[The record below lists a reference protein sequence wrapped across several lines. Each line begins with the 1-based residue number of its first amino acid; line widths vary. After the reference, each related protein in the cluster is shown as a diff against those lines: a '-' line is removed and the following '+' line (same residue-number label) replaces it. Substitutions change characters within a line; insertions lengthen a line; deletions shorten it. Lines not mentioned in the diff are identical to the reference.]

1 MDRMTFMTLLPKVTI
16 AIFIFIYGACIGSLV
31 NVLVYRLPRGLGIV
45 TPPSRCP
52 TCDHKL
58 TFRENIP
65 VFGWLILRGKCRF
78 CKNPIS
84 PEYPIVEAFTGLLFL
99 TVYLLFYAL
108 PETAGYPL
116 HIGTDLLQPEWASN
130 GLAATWPE
138 LLVVCVMLGCLVAIT
153 LIDARTAQ
161 IPLILVW
168 VPAITALLFY
178 TGHAIWIQ
186 SVHGGPTTINP
197 GQGWRLA
204 DGTHWNTAPGAIWS
218 IPTPGLTGWRSIGAA
233 LGGAIGLIV
242 AILLMGFGFIRRS
255 FDDYEQW
262 EKEALAEAQAEN
274 SGAEKSAEQ
283 TEPAGTP
290 DPESK
295 QSEETKD
302 PELEPEREPS
312 AEDADFWIQYPH
324 ARREMFKEIAFLA
337 PPAAFGVF
345 GMWLAPKIVEWVAGP
360 PELNLFT
367 NTMVP
372 AAEIPL
378 WLSVLA
384 GVLLGYLVGG
394 AVVWGVRILGSLAF
408 GKEALGMGDVHLVAA
423 IGASIGWV
431 DAVLGFFGAAFV
443 GLAWT
448 LFAAIFSG
456 KVGRTLPYGPYI
468 AIATVLVYLG
478 KPGVEWFLSRLMGAP
493 INLP

>member
-58 TFRENIP
+58 SFRENIP

-116 HIGTDLLQPEWASN
+116 HMGTDLFQPEWASN

-138 LLVVCVMLGCLVAIT
+138 LLVVCVLLGCLTAIT

-168 VPAITALLFY
+168 TPAVVALVFY
-178 TGHAIWIQ
+178 TGHAAWIEI
-186 SVHGGPTTINP
+186 VHGGPTTINP
-197 GQGWRLA
+197 GHGWRLA
-204 DGTHWNTAPGAIWS
+204 DHTHWNTAPGAIWS
-218 IPTPGLTGWRSIGAA
+218 IPTPGLTGWRSLGVA
-233 LGGAIGLIV
+233 LGGSVGLAV
-242 AILLMGFGFIRRS
+242 ALVLMRFGLIRRS

-262 EKEALAEAQAEN
+262 EKEALAEAQAEQQ
-274 SGAEKSAEQ
+274 EKSEVAEE
-283 TEPAGTP
+283 TDAAGS
-290 DPESK
+290 PESEPE
-295 QSEETKD
+295 SEAED
-302 PELEPEREPS
+302 APPEREPS

-337 PPAAFGVF
+337 PPIALGVL
-345 GMWLAPKIVEWVAGP
+345 GMWLAPRIVELVAGP
-360 PELNLFT
+360 PTLNIFT
-367 NTMVP
+367 NEMVP

-378 WLSVLA
+378 WLSVMA
-384 GVLLGYLVGG
+384 GVLLGYLIGGG
-394 AVVWGVRILGSLAF
+394 AVWGVRILGSLAF

-423 IGASIGWV
+423 IGASLGWI

>member
-16 AIFIFIYGACIGSLV
+16 AIFVFIYGACIGSLV

-45 TPPSRCP
+45 TPPSCCP

-58 TFRENIP
+58 SWRENIP
-65 VFGWLILRGKCRF
+65 IFGWLLLRGKCRF
-78 CKNPIS
+78 CQQRIS
-84 PEYPIVEAFTGLLFL
+84 PEYPIVEAFVGLLFL

-116 HIGTDLLQPEWASN
+116 HLGTDLLQPEWASN
-130 GLAATWPE
+130 GLASTWPE
-138 LLVVCVMLGCLVAIT
+138 LLVVCVLLACLVAIT

-168 VPAITALLFY
+168 VPAIVALLFY

-186 SVHGGPTTINP
+186 IFHGGPATINP
-197 GQGWRLA
+197 GHGWKLA
-204 DGTHWNTAPGAIWS
+204 DGTRWNTAPGAIWS
-218 IPTPGLTGWRSIGAA
+218 IPTPGLIGWRMLGVA
-233 LGGAIGLIV
+233 LGGSIGLIV
-242 AILLMGFGFIRRS
+242 ALILMRLGLIRRS
-255 FDDYEQW
+255 FDDYDQW
-262 EKEALAEAQAEN
+262 EKEALAEAEAERLAKEV
-274 SGAEKSAEQ
+274 SSKEAAPVGTPEP
-283 TEPAGTP
+283 EPAQDSSEP
-290 DPESK
+290 DA
-295 QSEETKD
+295 ET
-302 PELEPEREPS
+302 EHEPS
-312 AEDADFWIQYPH
+312 AEDADFWIQYPY

-337 PPAAFGVF
+337 PPVAFGVL
-345 GMWLAPKIVEWVAGP
+345 GMWLAPKIVEWIAGP
-360 PELNLFT
+360 PQLDPFT
-367 NTMVP
+367 SRMIP

-378 WLSVLA
+378 WLSVFA
-384 GVLLGYLVGG
+384 GVLLGYLIGG

-423 IGASIGWV
+423 IGASIGWI

-443 GLAWT
+443 GLGWT

-468 AIATVLVYLG
+468 AIATVLVFLG
-478 KPGVEWFLSRLMGAP
+478 KPGVEWFLSRLMGSP